1 MSARDE
7 HLDLDAIEAEYNGA
21 ESDCDFVALSRYV
34 PALVAEL
41 RRLRAWGDWGDLA
54 EAVLR
59 GLGAAPPKGDA

>member
-41 RRLRAWGDWGDLA
+41 RQLRAWGGLA
-54 EAVLR
+54 DAVLR
-59 GLGAAPPKGDA
+59 GLGAAAAPPKGDA